1 MKLLNKVLGTLAT
14 AGFIMAQPIAAQAA
28 THQTMDRV
36 AAQTQGEKLAGPGG
50 HAIVIIGIA
59 LALLLLAEVTGLID
73 VFGNDNELPHS
84 P

>member
-1 MKLLNKVLGTLAT
+1 
-14 AGFIMAQPIAAQAA
+14 
-28 THQTMDRV
+28 MDRV